1 MAEQKERQWNISV
14 DSRKTGA
21 YLAGLRKRFG
31 YTQTEAAERL
41 HISNKAI
48 SKWESGKGLPEV
60 TILPALAAFYGV
72 TVDEILAGE
81 SMEESAKEGA
91 QESRTEIPLHEGKNE
106 DVGEK
111 HFVIFELFLWILTIA
126 SLTVLGLM
134 YHEDRRLTGMIA
146 VICLAVVLLA
156 AGGGVVFQYY
166 ERRKYIC
173 YGMAKVESALLF
185 WRRMMALLL
194 PLLLAGSCA
203 AAYLTIEQWRV
214 PAPLPSPYI
223 DNLPEDSVQVSLL
236 AATEF
241 LQGEVEGEKVELAP
255 QIMPV
260 GLERLKLCLP
270 ALLAVMLLW
279 GMANLGGRLWLLRR
293 SGSRPPRSLLGAIGL
308 LAACGLIFAAA
319 SGLWGR
325 KYEQDR
331 SVETEVFA
339 ERQEYDKFLNG
350 YFQLYN
356 SYRYYAGRHGEQW
369 PEIYENT
376 AVIDSRCLDES
387 LSYQEEYVKYHRV
400 IGLDADSL
408 TVWRAATTVER
419 IRNRLRWILAVSA
432 VAGAAL
438 VIFCGC
444 WLLWL
449 RRLGSRMLYF
459 SL

>member
-1 MAEQKERQWNISV
+1 M
-14 DSRKTGA
+14 
-21 YLAGLRKRFG
+21 
-31 YTQTEAAERL
+31 
-41 HISNKAI
+41 
-48 SKWESGKGLPEV
+48 

-293 SGSRPPRSLLGAIGL
+293 SGSRPPRSLLGGDR
-308 LAACGLIFAAA
+308 AACCLRAYLCCGK
-319 SGLWGR
+319 R
-325 KYEQDR
+325 P
-331 SVETEVFA
+331 V
-339 ERQEYDKFLNG
+339 
-350 YFQLYN
+350 
-356 SYRYYAGRHGEQW
+356 GEK
-369 PEIYENT
+369 
-376 AVIDSRCLDES
+376 V
-387 LSYQEEYVKYHRV
+387 
-400 IGLDADSL
+400 
-408 TVWRAATTVER
+408 
-419 IRNRLRWILAVSA
+419 
-432 VAGAAL
+432 
-438 VIFCGC
+438 
-444 WLLWL
+444 
-449 RRLGSRMLYF
+449 
-459 SL
+459 